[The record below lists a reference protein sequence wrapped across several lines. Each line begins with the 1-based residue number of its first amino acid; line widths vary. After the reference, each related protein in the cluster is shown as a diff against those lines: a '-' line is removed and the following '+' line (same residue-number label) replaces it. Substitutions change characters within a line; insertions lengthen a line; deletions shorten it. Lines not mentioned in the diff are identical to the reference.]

1 MKKII
6 VALVI
11 TSILLVIGYKVISH
25 KKQAASNIILVRK
38 GSIVQAVYGLGTVT
52 ARHSY
57 TLKAGIVDGITKL
70 YVTEGQAVK
79 KGQALLKTETEFR
92 APFSGTIT
100 SLPYKLGEVVFPQ
113 NTILTLTDLSDMYII
128 VSLEQEAALLVK
140 KGQHVIVSFETI
152 RNSRFKGEV
161 TSIFSNA
168 NQFLVRVEGIKFP
181 PNILPG
187 MTGDVAIEISKKENA
202 LLIPIR
208 AITGGT
214 QVTLKN
220 KQTQQITLGLIDGE
234 TAEVLTGLREN
245 DSLILPEK

>member
-6 VALVI
+6 VTL
-11 TSILLVIGYKVISH
+11 SILIILIVTGYKVISH
-25 KKQAASNIILVRK
+25 NKQTSLNIISVKK

-52 ARHSY
+52 ARRSY
-57 TLKAGIVDGITKL
+57 TLKAGVVDSVTKL

-79 KGQALLKTETEFR
+79 KGQALLKTETEFQ

-100 SLPYKLGEVVFPQ
+100 SLPYKLGEVIFPQ
-113 NTILTLTDLSDMYII
+113 NPILTLTDLSDMYIV
-128 VSLEQEAALLVK
+128 VSLEQEAALLVR
-140 KGQHVIVSFETI
+140 KGQKVIVSFETI
-152 RNSRFKGEV
+152 RNVRFTGHV
-161 TSIFSNA
+161 STLLSNE
-168 NQFLVRVEGIKFP
+168 NQFLVRVEGLKFP

-187 MTGDVAIEISKKENA
+187 MTGDVAIEISKKNQA

-208 AITGGT
+208 AITNGH

-220 KQTQQITLGLIDGE
+220 HQTQQITLGIVDGE
-234 TAEVLTGLREN
+234 IAEILSGLHEG